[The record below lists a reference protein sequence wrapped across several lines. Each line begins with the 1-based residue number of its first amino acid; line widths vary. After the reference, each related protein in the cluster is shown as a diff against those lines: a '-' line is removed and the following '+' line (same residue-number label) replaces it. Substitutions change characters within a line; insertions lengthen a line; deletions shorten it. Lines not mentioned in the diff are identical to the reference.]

1 MKKKQPTVGLTRNN
15 LGFTDSNLLNND
27 TYFDFMDRFK
37 KIAVSIYEW
46 ENLPES
52 MDSRYLELSLYYDG
66 VASLQRGNTDRI
78 KSFINSRVT
87 PSGYVNI
94 YGLPTDLNCWSYSY
108 HENKKLFTGKLPEG
122 MSETQLEAFQNSHA
136 VLVLNNWDRVPT
148 EPTLALY
155 AKRLADAER
164 SSDINI
170 SATRT
175 PVMVL
180 VGENQ
185 RLTMENLYAQ
195 YEGNRPFIFGD
206 KKAMG
211 DMDSIKAINTQAPIV
226 FDKLQQY
233 KKEIFN
239 EALTFLGINNI
250 MLEKAERLITDE
262 ANSNNE
268 LINLNLQAGLIPRQ
282 KAAEEFNRLFNL
294 TGDKAIS
301 VRVRSDLHNII
312 KEAES
317 IVNDYKEM
325 ENIEN
330 ITIDEKGGNK

>member
-1 MKKKQPTVGLTRNN
+1 MKKQPIAKSRNN
-15 LGFTDSNLLNND
+15 LSFIDSNLLNND
-27 TYFDFMDRFK
+27 TYYDYVDRFK
-37 KIAVSIYEW
+37 KIALSIFEW
-46 ENLPES
+46 VNLPES
-52 MDSRYLELSLYYDG
+52 MDARYLEKCLYYDG
-66 VASLQRGNTDRI
+66 VASLQLGNTQEV
-78 KSFINSRVT
+78 KSLVNSRVA
-87 PSGYVNI
+87 PGGYVNM
-94 YGLPTDLNCWSYSY
+94 YGLPTDLNCFSYSY
-108 HENKKLFTGKLPEG
+108 QERKKLFTGKLPE
-122 MSETQLEAFQNSHA
+122 MTETQLEAFQKSHA
-136 VLVLNNWDRVPT
+136 ILVMNNWDRIPT

-164 SSDINI
+164 ASDTNI

-195 YEGNRPFIFGD
+195 YDGNRPFIFGD
-206 KKAMG
+206 KKQMG
-211 DMDSIKAINTQAPIV
+211 EMDSIKAINTQAPIV

-268 LINLNLQAGLIPRQ
+268 LINLNLQAALVPRQ
-282 KAAEEFNRLFNL
+282 KAAEEFNRLFGL

-317 IVNDYKEM
+317 IVNDYKDM
-325 ENIEN
+325 ENIED
-330 ITIDEKGGNK
+330 ITIEKEEGGNE